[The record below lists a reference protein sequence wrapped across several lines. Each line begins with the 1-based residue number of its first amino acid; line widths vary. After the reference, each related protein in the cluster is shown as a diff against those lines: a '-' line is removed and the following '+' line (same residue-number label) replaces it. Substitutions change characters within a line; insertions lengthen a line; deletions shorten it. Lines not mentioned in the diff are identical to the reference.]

1 MTAPHPERKVHVLV
15 IQDAAPSC
23 CNKLAN
29 PKNPVASAT
38 PSKQFVNE
46 VGP

>member
-1 MTAPHPERKVHVLV
+1 MQEG
-15 IQDAAPSC
+15 APSC

-38 PSKQFVNE
+38 PLKQFENE